1 VKKPVASP
9 ALTGRQEKP
18 PGLCLPHFSLQAIGM
33 NRDAIGAIA
42 ELFGATGI
50 IASLVYLALQVR
62 ASTAKIREISSP
74 RSSPQI
80 Q

>member
-1 VKKPVASP
+1 METRKTAWAMLA
-9 ALTGRQEKP
+9 ALFIAG
-18 PGLCLPHFSLQAIGM
+18 

-42 ELFGATGI
+42 GLLGAMGV

-62 ASTAKIREISSP
+62 ASTAKIREITPP